1 MNNDNFNSKR
11 RKFNQIVFVSFLS
24 ITFFIFLHFSKK
36 ENNIINQKKIRKN
49 SKLKWIL
56 NSEDI

>member
-24 ITFFIFLHFSKK
+24 ITFLHFSKK
-36 ENNIINQKKIRKN
+36 ENIIINQKKIRKN

>member
-1 MNNDNFNSKR
+1 MNNNNFNSKR

-24 ITFFIFLHFSKK
+24 ITFLHFSKN
-36 ENNIINQKKIRKN
+36 ENIIIDQKKIRKN

>member
-24 ITFFIFLHFSKK
+24 ITFLHFSKK
-36 ENNIINQKKIRKN
+36 ENIIINQKKIG
-49 SKLKWIL
+49 LLLLIIL
-56 NSEDI
+56 EH